1 MAELRKSLGGWDV
14 VLFNITAIVGFRW
27 ISVAAAGGNTSMTLW
42 VAALAFFFLP
52 QALAVMELT
61 RRMPVEGGVYSW
73 TRSVFGDFHGFMAGW
88 CYWTNNL
95 VYFPNLLVYLAGISV
110 FMAGSSYQELG
121 ESKPYVMAFSLLAI
135 LAVTLAN
142 VFGLQSGRWVHNVG
156 GIGTW
161 VTGAALLL
169 FGAIALF
176 RYGSANPMP
185 AESFLADILTFDK
198 LSFFAA
204 ICFGFAGLELAAVLA
219 GEVKDPERTIPR
231 ATVFSG
237 IVVAGIYVLGTFALL
252 VALPRADINIITG
265 FLQGIAA
272 VADKLGVS
280 WTTNLLALLI
290 TLGGIGGLMAWFTGS
305 ARMPFV
311 AGIDHFLPTSFGRVH
326 PKYGSPYVAVIV
338 QAIIASLFVVMSFAG
353 ATVQEAYLILLDTT
367 LLVYFLP
374 YVYLFAAYAVIR
386 SRGDAAKSDFL
397 KSRLA
402 ATLAGVAGLLTTLAA
417 MAMAL
422 VPPEETT
429 SAWLFEAKVIG
440 GFLAFVVVGAVLYWA
455 GTRRGTEP

>member
-1 MAELRKSLGGWDV
+1 MAELRKTLGVWDV
-14 VLFNITAIVGFRW
+14 VLFNVAAIVGFRW

-42 VAALAFFFLP
+42 VVALAFFFLP
-52 QALAVMELT
+52 QAFAVIELT
-61 RRMPVEGGVYSW
+61 RRMPEEGGVYLW

-110 FMAGSSYQELG
+110 FMAGSGYQELG

-135 LAVTLAN
+135 LVVTLAN

-169 FGAIALF
+169 FGAIALV

-185 AESFLADILTFDK
+185 AGSFFADILTFDK

-219 GEVKDPERTIPR
+219 GEVKDPARTIPR

-237 IVVAGIYVLGTFALL
+237 IVIAGIYVLGTFALL

-265 FLQGIAA
+265 FLQGIA
-272 VADKLGVS
+272 L
-280 WTTNLLALLI
+280 WR
-290 TLGGIGGLMAWFTGS
+290 TGW
-305 ARMPFV
+305 
-311 AGIDHFLPTSFGRVH
+311 
-326 PKYGSPYVAVIV
+326 
-338 QAIIASLFVVMSFAG
+338 
-353 ATVQEAYLILLDTT
+353 E
-367 LLVYFLP
+367 
-374 YVYLFAAYAVIR
+374 
-386 SRGDAAKSDFL
+386 
-397 KSRLA
+397 
-402 ATLAGVAGLLTTLAA
+402 
-417 MAMAL
+417 
-422 VPPEETT
+422 
-429 SAWLFEAKVIG
+429 
-440 GFLAFVVVGAVLYWA
+440 
-455 GTRRGTEP
+455 